1 MPLGGGS
8 FVDALLR
15 KRGGWVSGGGMWNT
29 ELEREDDAML
39 GKGTSEQRGFV
50 TFEGFST
57 TGRASLLGGGGFAT
71 VRGVPQ
77 ID

>member
-1 MPLGGGS
+1 
-8 FVDALLR
+8 
-15 KRGGWVSGGGMWNT
+15 MWNT